1 MIHSYVSFLYIPNLR
16 ISLYIYLI
24 NTDNRIKKSC
34 FNLVL
39 LRMATNKIELDVI
52 VCSVVIKNLFIFF
65 VRYN

>member
-1 MIHSYVSFLYIPNLR
+1 MD
-16 ISLYIYLI
+16 
-24 NTDNRIKKSC
+24 NTIKKC